1 MMVENKWINALNVRY
16 PIIQAPMAGGITTTE
31 LICEAAN
38 NGCLGMIAAGYL
50 TPEALAAQIDE
61 VKEGT
66 TQPFGVNVF
75 VPSAF
80 RTSQKEIDHTLQQLE
95 PIYQQLKVENREV
108 IIPDYQQLFAVYNE
122 HIETIIQK
130 DVKICSFTFG
140 LPASDII
147 QRLKKENI
155 ILIATATTV
164 KEAIAAEKAGMDAVV
179 VQGSEAGG
187 HRGHFMD
194 SVEESSIG
202 LMSLLPQVVDQVSI
216 PVIAAG
222 GIMDG
227 RGLAA
232 ALCLGAEAV
241 QMGTAFLTCVESG
254 APAIHKEAIMSAG
267 EDEVILT
274 KSFSGKWARGISNT
288 FTQEMK
294 KYQDN
299 LPSFPVQNAL
309 TQPMRKA
316 ASQMNNKEYMSLW
329 SGQSPRLTKNTK
341 VKTLIELTIQEAG
354 EVVSNIND

>member
-1 MMVENKWINALNVRY
+1 MVENKWINTFNVRY
-16 PIIQAPMAGGITTTE
+16 PIFQAPMAGGITTTE
-31 LICEAAN
+31 LVCEAAN
-38 NGCLGMIAAGYL
+38 HGCLGMIAAGYL
-50 TPEALAAQIDE
+50 TPEALAQQIDE
-61 VKEGT
+61 VKKGT
-66 TQPFGVNVF
+66 KHSFGVNLF

-80 RTSQKEIDHTLQQLE
+80 RTSQQEINLAKQYLEPFHQQLE
-95 PIYQQLKVENREV
+95 VQKREV
-108 IIPDYQQLFAVYNE
+108 NLPDYHQMMGVYNE
-122 HIETIIQK
+122 HIEIIIK
-130 DVKICSFTFG
+130 KNVKICSFTFG
-140 LPASDII
+140 LPTNEMV
-147 QRLKKENI
+147 QRLKRENI

-194 SVEESSIG
+194 GVEESSIG

-241 QMGTAFLTCVESG
+241 QMGTAFLTCAESG
-254 APAIHKEAIMSAG
+254 APDTHKEAIMSAG

-299 LPSFPVQNAL
+299 LPSFPVQNSL

-316 ASQMNNKEYMSLW
+316 ASQMKNKEYMSLW
-329 SGQSPRLTKNTK
+329 SGQSPRLTKNTT
-341 VKTLIELTIQEAG
+341 VKTLIELTIQEAR